1 MIDAGDGDS
10 KLSTG
15 EIVADAVGFMLAG
28 YETTSVAL
36 SFITYLLAKNPEAQ
50 EKLANEINDYFEE
63 NPVSPLIFV
72 LSVRSYIMCACAFVH
87 PHIPHINFLQDK
99 SMYDA
104 THEIDY
110 VDMVVEESFRIYPP
124 APG

>member
-63 NPVSPLIFV
+63 NPVSSLIFV
-72 LSVRSYIMCACAFVH
+72 LSASWYIMCACAFVH
-87 PHIPHINFLQDK
+87 SHLPHINFLQDK